1 MEQVDFAGALSWY
14 SRAYL
19 YGILIPAT
27 WRVEQDAWINR
38 GGGWGFEFTPTLN
51 ELKDWKYWT
60 QSQDFADIIYY
71 IIICSIL
78 ERKQRLTNDQR
89 AYFLTQYEYA
99 KTVTNVN
106 EMKLFLEELINMVRS
121 MNVPQ
126 TFNALSYAYEN
137 YLIREGFNLTQSQSE
152 SSTRTPTGLSPK
164 ERKEI
169 QDQIEKDRFKRKYGK
184 TKGQR
189 KTKLSTQN
197 KIVYG
202 SSIALLLIATSILI
216 SRRSK

>member
-19 YGILIPAT
+19 YGILYPAT

-38 GGGWGFEFTPTLN
+38 GGGWGFDFTPTLN
-51 ELKDWKYWT
+51 ELTGWDYWT

-78 ERKQRLTNDQR
+78 ERKQRLTNDQH
-89 AYFLTQYEYA
+89 AYFLTQHAYA
-99 KTVTNVN
+99 KTITNKT
-106 EMKLFLEELINMVRS
+106 EMKEFLEELINMVRS
-121 MNVPQ
+121 MDVPR
-126 TFNALSYAYEN
+126 TFNALSYAYEK
-137 YLIREGFNLTQSQSE
+137 YLIKEGFSLIQSQSE
-152 SSTRTPTGLSPK
+152 SSTRPTTGLSQQEK
-164 ERKEI
+164 KEI
-169 QDQIEKDRFKRKYGK
+169 QDQIEKDRINRKYGK
-184 TKGQR
+184 VKGQ
-189 KTKLSTQN
+189 KTKKLSTQN

-202 SSIALLLIATSILI
+202 SSLALLIIATSILI

>member
-1 MEQVDFAGALSWY
+1 
-14 SRAYL
+14 
-19 YGILIPAT
+19 
-27 WRVEQDAWINR
+27 
-38 GGGWGFEFTPTLN
+38 
-51 ELKDWKYWT
+51 
-60 QSQDFADIIYY
+60 
-71 IIICSIL
+71 
-78 ERKQRLTNDQR
+78 
-89 AYFLTQYEYA
+89 
-99 KTVTNVN
+99 
-106 EMKLFLEELINMVRS
+106 MKLFLEELINMFRS

-152 SSTRTPTGLSPK
+152 SFTQTQTGLSPK